1 MPATTRTAHDGWWR
15 TAPVLTIAVLA
26 LIISTAGGAYAVG
39 KNSIGTKQLKNN
51 AVTSGKIRSS
61 TIQSSDIKSD
71 TVTSSDVRN
80 GSLTAGDFAPGV
92 LPPAPEPPP
101 SRTYF
106 ARVAVSGT
114 LQAKSSGV
122 VSSSQPYYGY
132 YLVQLGFDP
141 AACALMVTPFA
152 STDSVAT
159 ADLGSG
165 LPNTVRVLM
174 KDSTVTPVQRAF
186 SLSVIC

>member
-1 MPATTRTAHDGWWR
+1 MSATVRSTRDSWWR

-26 LIISTAGGAYAVG
+26 LIVSTAGSAYAVG

-51 AVTSGKIRSS
+51 AVTSAKIRSS
-61 TIQSSDIKSD
+61 TIQSSDLKNDS
-71 TVTSSDVRN
+71 VTSSDVRN

-92 LPPAPEPPP
+92 LPPAAQMPP

-106 ARVAVSGT
+106 ARVAAGGAP
-114 LQAKSSGV
+114 QAKSPGV
-122 VSSSQPYYGY
+122 VSSSEPFYGY

-141 AACALMVTPFA
+141 AACALMVTPFG
-152 STDSVAT
+152 TTGNHAT
-159 ADLGSG
+159 VDVSSG
-165 LPNTVRVLM
+165 VPNAVRVLIT
-174 KDSTVTPVQRAF
+174 DTTGAAAQGAF